1 MNTLKLNVEY
11 QVSSIFFQLTHKNT
25 HMQLR
30 YHKIHTRPS
39 ERRELP
45 AYSTIILFLYTY
57 NIRFNFTDFY
67 FIFYCII
74 FRLDI
79 FLLCSKRMKD
89 NNIEQKNGTICWRYL
104 FKFMQV
110 SRIRLLYHWC
120 CSTKQSN
127 LCITMINNDYIIVK
141 RVVCASDSLDHFSDI
156 VWRNFVMKARN
167 FSLFFLYFLWKCTRN
182 WRNWMRTHTKQDYFD
197 AVLLFSFFVVFV
209 CVCVL
214 KKI

>member
-1 MNTLKLNVEY
+1 
-11 QVSSIFFQLTHKNT
+11 
-25 HMQLR
+25 
-30 YHKIHTRPS
+30 
-39 ERRELP
+39 
-45 AYSTIILFLYTY
+45 
-57 NIRFNFTDFY
+57 
-67 FIFYCII
+67 
-74 FRLDI
+74 
-79 FLLCSKRMKD
+79 MKD
-89 NNIEQKNGTICWRYL
+89 NNIEQKIGTICWRYL

-167 FSLFFLYFLWKCTRN
+167 FSLFFCTFYGNAQEIEEIEWELTQNKIILMPYFCSL
-182 WRNWMRTHTKQDYFD
+182 F
-197 AVLLFSFFVVFV
+197 LLCL
-209 CVCVL
+209 CVCIL